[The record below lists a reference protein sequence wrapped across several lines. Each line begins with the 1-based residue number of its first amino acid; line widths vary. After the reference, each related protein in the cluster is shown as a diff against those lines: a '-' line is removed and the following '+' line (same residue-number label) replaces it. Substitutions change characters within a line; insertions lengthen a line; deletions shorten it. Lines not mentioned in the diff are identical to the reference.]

1 MQRGRGWGIL
11 AAPFVFDPMSMMPA
25 DVAERVDTIRREA
38 NHDHAPPELTDRR
51 KVLAI
56 AYAWGAWEASMKRLV
71 VVGLVGLGLS
81 SSALAGPPTPK
92 ERAGNR
98 QAVREDRREV
108 RNDRWDVAR
117 LTKVLNDYRAAAKSN
132 AAKRL
137 AGIEERFLAEL
148 NLELAESRVE
158 VREKQAEVNDSR
170 QERNGERREVVRD
183 VVDGRPVQAARGAHE
198 LVDDRRD
205 LADDRRD
212 RNIEVRNLEA
222 KRDIR
227 TRFTTLKG
235 QTGRESVDQKIKLI
249 EDALKLARDEVG
261 TSVQER
267 IEDKREIREDRPGIR
282 PPK

>member
-1 MQRGRGWGIL
+1 
-11 AAPFVFDPMSMMPA
+11 
-25 DVAERVDTIRREA
+25 
-38 NHDHAPPELTDRR
+38 
-51 KVLAI
+51 
-56 AYAWGAWEASMKRLV
+56 MKRLV

-81 SSALAGPPTPK
+81 SSAWAGPPTPK

-132 AAKRL
+132 AAQRL

-148 NLELAESRVE
+148 NLELAESRTE

-170 QERNGERREVVRD
+170 QERNEERREVVRD
-183 VVDGRPVQAARGAHE
+183 VVDGRPGKAARDARD

-227 TRFTTLKG
+227 QRFTTLKG
-235 QTGRESVDQKIKLI
+235 QSARAAIDQKVKLM

-261 TSVQER
+261 QSVQER
-267 IEDKREIREDRPGIR
+267 IEDKREIREDRRDVRR
-282 PPK
+282 PD